1 LWRDLDRAARHALP
15 SCSIMLIMMV
25 ASVPLL
31 LPDPGAF
38 RAAFVLISVFFW
50 TLYRPAALPAPVVL
64 ILGVLLDLIGNS
76 PLGLWAV
83 LLLLNQA
90 AVLALRRVLAK
101 QGFFLVWLALAASM
115 VGTSGLEYLIRSL
128 LILQFLPLGPV
139 LIQAV
144 IGVLL
149 YPLLAPWLI
158 KAHRGAAA
166 PEFA

>member
-1 LWRDLDRAARHALP
+1 LIL
-15 SCSIMLIMMV
+15 LIMMV
-25 ASVPLL
+25 ASVPML
-31 LPDPGAF
+31 LPEPGAF
-38 RAAFVLISVFFW
+38 RADFVLISVFFW

-83 LLLLNQA
+83 LLLLNHA

-115 VGTSGLEYLIRSL
+115 VSTGGLEYLMRSL
-128 LILQFLPLGPV
+128 LVLKFLPVGPV
-139 LIQAV
+139 LVQAG

-158 KAHRGAAA
+158 KAHRGPAA
-166 PEFA
+166 PEYA